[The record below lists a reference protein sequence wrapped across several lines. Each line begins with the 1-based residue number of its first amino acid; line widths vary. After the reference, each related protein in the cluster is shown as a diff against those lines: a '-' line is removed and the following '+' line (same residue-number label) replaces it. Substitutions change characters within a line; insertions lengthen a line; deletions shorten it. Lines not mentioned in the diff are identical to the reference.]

1 MLKRVGR
8 FLLSLPNLLNYHT
21 VGRLFRSAR
30 RIRRE
35 HLLNASDLKP
45 IALPANRLLRR
56 ATLIATVV
64 LVITSLVPDH
74 GQFDTG
80 YALNFSEATFN
91 DFYEFNDIVVDDE
104 GFATKTLPQSGDYDR
119 SELKDKFVH
128 VVAAGENLSLIAQQY
143 GLKKV
148 STLIWENNLDASGT
162 IKVGQKLIVPPTDG
176 ISHKIAKGENLAAI
190 AKKYGVEE
198 ELIRKQN
205 NLDQDGALVA
215 GEALF
220 IPEGKRIDPPKPK
233 FIVSPARGTGSGGG
247 GIVKGVPQED
257 KIFVFPTA
265 GKITQGFHSGHYA
278 HDIANRGSPQIWAA
292 GAGKV
297 VLVETGGWGGG
308 YGNHVIVD
316 HGDGVQTLYAHMSS
330 VYVKQGQILDQGQ
343 VLGRM
348 GNSGRVYGPT
358 GIHLHFEVRV
368 NGVKKNPWLYY

>member
-1 MLKRVGR
+1 M
-8 FLLSLPNLLNYHT
+8 LSLPNLLSYHT
-21 VGRLFRSAR
+21 VGRIFRSAR

-35 HLLNASDLKP
+35 QLLKASDLKP
-45 IALPANRLLRR
+45 IALPSNRLLRR

-91 DFYEFNDIVVDDE
+91 DFYEFNDIVVDDD
-104 GFATKTLPQSGDYDR
+104 GFVTKTLPQSGEYDR

-148 STLIWENNLDASGT
+148 STLIWENNLDVSGT
-162 IKVGQKLIVPPTDG
+162 IKVGQKLIVPATDG
-176 ISHKIAKGENLAAI
+176 VSHKIVKGENLAAI

-205 NLDQDGALVA
+205 NLEQESSLVA

-233 FIVSPARGTGSGGG
+233 FIVSPARGTSGGG
-247 GIVKGVPQED
+247 GFVKGVPQAD

-265 GKITQGFHSGHYA
+265 GKITQGFHAGHYA
-278 HDIANRGSPQIWAA
+278 HDIADRGSPQIWSA

-330 VYVKQGQILDQGQ
+330 VYVKQGQILDLGQ